1 MCTSTQIIAEA
12 PYSAMTHQATSG
24 ALRGAHVLGF
34 RVVAVAPAVVSGPVV
49 LTVVSPVSVGV
60 GELVVVP
67 LYL

>member
-1 MCTSTQIIAEA
+1 
-12 PYSAMTHQATSG
+12 MTHQATSG